1 MWSATLPLTL
11 LLPLPLTLT
20 RYVLHWSVED
30 TDVRML
36 AEATAADGY
45 VAVGWSRDGMMTG
58 SDSVIG
64 WAGHAAA
71 YRLEGRSVS
80 DVVPDLGDQA
90 VTLADASTEVEDGVL
105 LLRFT
110 RPLAAGRVAVDPLLP
125 ITHLWAVG
133 SRAELSNH
141 QVRVRV
147 RVWVRV
153 GEG

>member
-1 MWSATLPLTL
+1 M
-11 LLPLPLTLT
+11 
-20 RYVLHWSVED
+20 
-30 TDVRML
+30 RML

-147 RVWVRV
+147 RVRFRVRV
-153 GEG
+153 GVRVSVGACSS

>member
-1 MWSATLPLTL
+1 M
-11 LLPLPLTLT
+11 
-20 RYVLHWSVED
+20 
-30 TDVRML
+30 
-36 AEATAADGY
+36 
-45 VAVGWSRDGMMTG
+45 
-58 SDSVIG
+58 
-64 WAGHAAA
+64 
-71 YRLEGRSVS
+71 
-80 DVVPDLGDQA
+80 VPDLGDQA

-133 SRAELSNH
+133 SRGELSNH

-153 GEG
+153 WVRVRVGVGVRVRVRVSLP